1 MSRSLFL
8 PKWLILGYFSLR
20 WLCFT
25 KIFKKFEK
33 KFMSREFGWQLK
45 LPVAVSGVKFG
56 NFTKARINK
65 NMFYK
70 QGVNIYFA
78 TMRFIK
84 A

>member
-1 MSRSLFL
+1 
-8 PKWLILGYFSLR
+8 
-20 WLCFT
+20 
-25 KIFKKFEK
+25 
-33 KFMSREFGWQLK
+33 MSREFGWQLK

-84 A
+84 V